1 MLVKLLTSS
10 SMRSIC
16 FGSRIAV
23 QQSSSLF
30 SPASLRFSTAETLP
44 RQHVG
49 TNYAIQLKQPAGH
62 CVILILFSISRT
74 LQAESFKVSVRC
86 WST

>member
-1 MLVKLLTSS
+1 MLGKLLASS
-10 SMRSIC
+10 SVLSIC

-49 TNYAIQLKQPAGH
+49 TNYAIGVRQSAGH
-62 CVILILFSISRT
+62 CVVLNPFNILWT
-74 LQAESFKVSVRC
+74 LEAEWSKVSLLCR
-86 WST
+86 ST